1 MKNISILGATGSIGI
16 QSLDVIKNNPN
27 KFKLNSIS
35 IGENLNKLREILK
48 YFSPELVCV
57 KNKDDF
63 KRMQAEYPN
72 IKFTY
77 GNEGLLEIA
86 TFNKSDIIINS
97 LVGNIGLLP
106 TIYAIESHKNIALA
120 NKETLVTAGH
130 IINKKIKQYGVELIP
145 LDSEHSAIFQCL
157 NGENHKDIKN
167 IILTASG
174 GSFRDKTRDELKN
187 VTIEDALKH
196 PNWSMGAKITIDS
209 ATMANKGLEI
219 IEAHFLF
226 NVGYQNIKVIL
237 HRESII
243 HSMVEFNDSS
253 IIAQLGTPDMRVPIQ
268 YALTYPDR
276 IENKSFKPL
285 NFEEIS
291 SLNFSK
297 VDLSRYPCVKMAFDA
312 GKLGGTA
319 TTIFNSSNE
328 EAVRLFLSKKISFL
342 DIENLIEKSLS
353 HYKIIED
360 PDLNTIIELDK
371 EVKSFVYEES
381 KNI

>member
-63 KRMQAEYPN
+63 KRMQTEYPN

-226 NVGYQNIKVIL
+226 NVDYQNIKVIL

-297 VDLSRYPCVKMAFDA
+297 VDLSRYPCVKMAFDV

>member
-16 QSLDVIKNNPN
+16 QSLDVIKNNPH

-35 IGENLNKLREILK
+35 IGENIYELRKILK
-48 YFSPELVCV
+48 HFSPELVCL

-63 KRMQAEYPN
+63 ERIRVEYPT

-77 GNEGLLEIA
+77 GNDGLLEIA
-86 TFNKSDIIINS
+86 TFNKSNIIINA
-97 LVGNIGLLP
+97 LVGNMGLLP
-106 TIYAIESHKNIALA
+106 TIHAIESYKNVALA

-130 IINKKIKQYGVELIP
+130 IINQKVKEYNVDLIP
-145 LDSEHSAIFQCL
+145 IDSEHSAIFQAL
-157 NGENHKDIKN
+157 NGENHKSIKN
-167 IILTASG
+167 LILTASG

-187 VTIEDALKH
+187 VSIEDALKH

-209 ATMANKGLEI
+209 ATMVNKGLEI

-226 NVGYQNIKVIL
+226 NVDYQNIKVIL

-243 HSMVEFNDSS
+243 HSMVEFNDST

-276 IENKSFKPL
+276 IQNKNFKAL

-297 VDLSRYPCVKMAFDA
+297 VDFERYPCVKMAFEA

-328 EAVRLFLSKKISFL
+328 EAVRLFLNKKISFL
-342 DIENLIEKSLS
+342 DIELLIKKSLS
-353 HYKIIED
+353 NYTIIKN
-360 PDLNTIIELDK
+360 PDLNTIIQLDK

-381 KNI
+381 KKI

>member
-226 NVGYQNIKVIL
+226 NVDYQNIKVIL

-328 EAVRLFLSKKISFL
+328 EAVRLFLNKKISFL

>member
-16 QSLDVIKNNPN
+16 QSLDVIKNNPH

-35 IGENLNKLREILK
+35 IGENITKLREILK
-48 YFSPELVCV
+48 HFSPELVCL

-63 KRMQAEYPN
+63 ERMHAEYPN

-86 TFNKSDIIINS
+86 TFNKSDTIINS

-130 IINKKIKQYGVELIP
+130 IINKKIKQYNVELIP

-157 NGENHKDIKN
+157 NGKTHEDIKN

-174 GSFRDKTRDELKN
+174 GSFRDKTREELKN

-226 NVGYQNIKVIL
+226 NVDYQNIKVIL

-276 IENKSFKPL
+276 IQNKNFKPL

-319 TTIFNSSNE
+319 TTVFNSSNE
-328 EAVRLFLSKKISFL
+328 EAVRLFLTKKISFL

-353 HYKIIED
+353 YYGVIEN

-371 EVKSFVYEES
+371 EVKSFVYEKS

>member
-1 MKNISILGATGSIGI
+1 
-16 QSLDVIKNNPN
+16 
-27 KFKLNSIS
+27 
-35 IGENLNKLREILK
+35 E
-48 YFSPELVCV
+48 
-57 KNKDDF
+57 
-63 KRMQAEYPN
+63 
-72 IKFTY
+72 
-77 GNEGLLEIA
+77 
-86 TFNKSDIIINS
+86 
-97 LVGNIGLLP
+97 
-106 TIYAIESHKNIALA
+106 
-120 NKETLVTAGH
+120 
-130 IINKKIKQYGVELIP
+130 
-145 LDSEHSAIFQCL
+145 
-157 NGENHKDIKN
+157 
-167 IILTASG
+167 
-174 GSFRDKTRDELKN
+174 ELKN

-226 NVGYQNIKVIL
+226 NVDYQNIKVIL

-276 IENKSFKPL
+276 IQNKNFKPL

-319 TTIFNSSNE
+319 TTVFNSSNE
-328 EAVRLFLSKKISFL
+328 EAVRLFLTKKISFL

-353 HYKIIED
+353 HYGVIEN

-371 EVKSFVYEES
+371 EVKSFIYEKS